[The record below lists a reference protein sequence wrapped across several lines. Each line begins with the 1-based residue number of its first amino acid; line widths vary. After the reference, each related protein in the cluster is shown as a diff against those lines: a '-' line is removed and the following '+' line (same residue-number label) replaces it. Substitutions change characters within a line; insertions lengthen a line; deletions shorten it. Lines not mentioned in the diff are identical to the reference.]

1 MFGNKKS
8 CLSLVAGLLLSLFA
22 LYFTFKNI
30 PFGELVDYLKRVNYW
45 WAIPSMSLAIMS
57 FAIRVV
63 RWQLLLAPVRRTAFG
78 SAYHATM
85 IGFMS
90 NCLLPARLG
99 ELVRPAVLCK
109 RENVSFT
116 KVLAT
121 VGVER
126 ALDVIILI
134 VSFVIVF
141 ATVEISSS
149 LQLTFAGYHLD
160 KATLQMSGMTTL
172 KLLIGLVLAIALVS
186 FRKTRMAMMRVV
198 LNLPNI
204 LFFFSKSL
212 RQVMRE
218 RFCTPVVRIIDNLAA
233 GFELLKSPKKL
244 GLCLVLSVLVW
255 AAAGASHY
263 VMAFGCPGI
272 QLSFFQMYAVMV
284 ILCFFISLPSAPGFW
299 GLWEAGGVFG
309 LLIFGI
315 PAGEAAGFTLANH
328 VFQMIPAIV
337 LGLVSL
343 TIIGMTLV
351 RTAVEVEVEGGR
363 LQENPGTKPPY
374 TNETDEACR
383 EYLKDG

>member
-1 MFGNKKS
+1 MFWNKKS
-8 CLSLVAGLLLSLFA
+8 CLSLLAGLLLSLFA

-30 PFGELVDYLKRVNYW
+30 PLGELVDYLKRVNYW

-63 RWQLLLAPVRRTAFG
+63 RWQLLLAPVRRTAFP

-85 IGFMS
+85 IGFMA

-99 ELVRPAVLCK
+99 ELVRPAVLSK

-149 LQLTFAGYHLD
+149 LHLTFAGYHLD

-186 FRKTRMAMMRVV
+186 FRKTRTAMTRVV
-198 LNLPNI
+198 LNLPNL
-204 LFFFSKSL
+204 LFFFSPSL

-218 RFCTPVVRIIDNLAA
+218 RLCTPVVRIIDNLAA

-328 VFQMIPAIV
+328 VFQMVPAIV

-343 TIIGMTLV
+343 TIIGMTMV
-351 RTAVEVEVEGGR
+351 RTAVEVEVEGGC
-363 LQENPGTKPPY
+363 LQENPGTKAPY